1 MDAVVPVFPSNPAPE
16 IQRLSVDPFG
26 FADSRP
32 SVRAEPRS
40 AQVQEY
46 QYVESSVTVE
56 VLLRSERLRFTQI
69 CWGCL
74 AILANSYNTPAEH
87 ATSSIMELD
96 NGPHKPA
103 VPTR

>member
-1 MDAVVPVFPSNPAPE
+1 
-16 IQRLSVDPFG
+16 
-26 FADSRP
+26 
-32 SVRAEPRS
+32 
-40 AQVQEY
+40 
-46 QYVESSVTVE
+46 
-56 VLLRSERLRFTQI
+56 LRFTQI